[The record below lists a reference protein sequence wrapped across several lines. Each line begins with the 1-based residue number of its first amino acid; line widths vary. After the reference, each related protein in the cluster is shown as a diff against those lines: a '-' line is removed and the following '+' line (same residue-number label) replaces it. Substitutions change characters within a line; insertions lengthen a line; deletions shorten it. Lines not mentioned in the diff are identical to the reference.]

1 MLFDGAFL
9 GAFLA
14 VMELIVA
21 GTLTWVLRRRPHGN
35 DE

>member
-14 VMELIVA
+14 VMELIAA
-21 GTLTWVLRRRPHGN
+21 GTLTWVLRKYRRGN
-35 DE
+35 EK